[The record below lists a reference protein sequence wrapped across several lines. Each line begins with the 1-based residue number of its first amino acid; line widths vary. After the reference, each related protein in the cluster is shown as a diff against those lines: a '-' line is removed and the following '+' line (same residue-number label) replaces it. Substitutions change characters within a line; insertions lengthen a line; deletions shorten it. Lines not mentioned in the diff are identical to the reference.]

1 MGSESDCHSL
11 LQRCMQMQLQ
21 LSCLD
26 SNGFTHSTSAA
37 AAASTTATIPT
48 QLDEYDEADDTVQ
61 SAIAAAES
69 TSNY

>member
-1 MGSESDCHSL
+1 
-11 LQRCMQMQLQ
+11 MQMQLQ
-21 LSCLD
+21 LPCLD
-26 SNGFTHSTSAA
+26 SNGFTLSTTAA

-69 TSNY
+69 TSNYRVIIGIGI